1 MIIPTAKTWK
11 FCESTIQFTSKA
23 TGNKAISS
31 HIYFLLNLPTVKTKT
46 TRKIFRL
53 NEILAGYS
61 IYFLEIMKI
70 CLVTWEQEKVDRGP
84 FNNYT
89 PRKDNLS
96 LLWLKHK
103 EIFKYPS
110 RKQLKSVN
118 YDHLTI
124 MNMSNLKQ
132 TKSAMLL
139 IRSRKK
145 LGESC
150 FCSRKY

>member
-31 HIYFLLNLPTVKTKT
+31 HVYFLLNLPTVETKT

-70 CLVTWEQEKVDRGP
+70 SLVT
-84 FNNYT
+84 
-89 PRKDNLS
+89 
-96 LLWLKHK
+96 
-103 EIFKYPS
+103 
-110 RKQLKSVN
+110 
-118 YDHLTI
+118 
-124 MNMSNLKQ
+124 
-132 TKSAMLL
+132 
-139 IRSRKK
+139 
-145 LGESC
+145 
-150 FCSRKY
+150 